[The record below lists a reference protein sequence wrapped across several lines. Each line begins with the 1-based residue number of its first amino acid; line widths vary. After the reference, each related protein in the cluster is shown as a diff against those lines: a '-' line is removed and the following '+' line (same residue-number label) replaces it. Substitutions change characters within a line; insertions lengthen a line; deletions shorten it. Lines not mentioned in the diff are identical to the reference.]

1 MASKPQPAPVQQYIS
16 LQEAASALHVDT
28 KTVRRFI
35 ARGLLPAV
43 KIGTRKPGALK
54 DTRLV
59 RIRADAL
66 ASILS
71 PITTPATDAGNPW
84 GAQ

>member
-1 MASKPQPAPVQQYIS
+1 MASKTHPAPVQQYIS

-28 KTVRRFI
+28 KTVRRLV
-35 ARGLLPAV
+35 ARGILPAV
-43 KIGTRKPGALK
+43 KIGARKPGALK

-59 RIRADAL
+59 RIPADAL

-71 PITTPATDAGNPW
+71 PITTPAIDAGNPW
-84 GAQ
+84 GAK